1 MEYKIIRT
9 DRKTLAITIKN
20 GELIVRAPRRLGDAK
35 IRDFVSRHTAWID
48 KHMAAVKAKEIA
60 LEDIEPMTE
69 AEMKELRARAKDV
82 FAERVAYYASLL
94 GVSYGKV
101 SVRCQKTRW
110 GSCNREGDL
119 SLNCLLLLAP
129 SEVLD
134 SVVAHELCH
143 RKYMN
148 HSNLFYEA
156 LYSVF
161 PNYDEC
167 RRWLKENGEA
177 LWHRV
182 DPLQK

>member
-1 MEYKIIRT
+1 MDLKIIRT

-20 GELIVRAPRRLGDAK
+20 GELIVRAPRGLSDAR

-48 KHMAAVKAKEIA
+48 KQMTAVKEKEQA
-60 LEDIEPMTE
+60 LEGVIPLTASDIK
-69 AEMKELRARAKDV
+69 ALRARAKTV
-82 FAERVAYYASLL
+82 FEQRVAYYASLL
-94 GVSYGKV
+94 DVNYGKV

-110 GSCNREGDL
+110 GSCNRAGDL
-119 SLNCLLLLAP
+119 SLNCMLLLAP

-143 RKYMN
+143 RKHMN
-148 HSNLFYEA
+148 HSKSFYEA

-167 RRWLKENGEA
+167 HRWLKENGDV
-177 LWHRV
+177 LLKRV
-182 DPLQK
+182 DSREK